1 VALKFKFAI
10 ASDLHIALPHT
21 IWQHPARFH
30 LVEYSIPAFEEVL
43 HQLANLDLD
52 FLLLPGDL
60 TQHGETENH
69 RWLSARLA
77 KLPYPVYVIAG
88 NHDESKL
95 LSQAFQRQADLK
107 EGGLYFSRNWMGRTI
122 LFMDTSK
129 YKVEA
134 PQLAWAYDQLQ
145 QLKGDLVLFI
155 HHPPLLVGM
164 PFMDNNYAL
173 KDRNPLLDILSA
185 YPGNIDVFCGH
196 YHIDRTIRWKN
207 LLVHVTPSCFFQI
220 DSYAED
226 FKVDHYRIAFR
237 EITFLPELTIS
248 ALHYL

>member
-1 VALKFKFAI
+1 MRVI
-10 ASDLHIALPHT
+10 QITDLHIGREGEDT
-21 IWQHPARFH
+21 Y
-30 LVEYSIPAFEEVL
+30 LVDVRENFRRIIAAVQERRP
-43 HQLANLDLD
+43 D
-52 FLLLPGDL
+52 FLVLSGDL
-60 TQHGETENH
+60 CYSQGELDIYN
-69 RWLSARLA
+69 WIKPSVDQLNI
-77 KLPYPVYVIAG
+77 PYEVMAG
-88 NHDESKL
+88 NHDDFQLVAK
-95 LSQAFQRQADLK
+95 AFGRDSDLK
-107 EGGLYFSRNWMGRTI
+107 SDGLYYTRTWEGKPI
-122 LFMDTSK
+122 VFMDTSK
-129 YKVEA
+129 YIVAEE
-134 PQLAWAYDQLQ
+134 QLAWVEAQLK
-145 QLKGDLVLFI
+145 QLKGDIVLFI

-237 EITFLPELTIS
+237 EISFLPELTIS
-248 ALHYL
+248 AVHYL